1 MLTTLLLTTTGRKSG
16 NALVLPLIYRPTGD
30 GGYCIIAS
38 KGGAPAHPA
47 WFLNLQ
53 ADPNVHIQVA
63 NDKYDA
69 VARVAEGEEREKLW
83 QLMVDYYAPYTDYQA
98 ATDRQIPV
106 VVLDPV

>member
-1 MLTTLLLTTTGRKSG
+1 
-16 NALVLPLIYRPTGD
+16 
-30 GGYCIIAS
+30 
-38 KGGAPAHPA
+38 
-47 WFLNLQ
+47 
-53 ADPNVHIQVA
+53 
-63 NDKYDA
+63 